1 MENKL
6 TTQPENNKDLPL
18 KRPRRVSQYNED
30 LLREEFANK
39 FTIACSKNG
48 TLDMDCYVE

>member
-6 TTQPENNKDLPL
+6 PSQTESNKDFSL
-18 KRPRRVSQYNED
+18 KRPRQPSQYDED

-48 TLDMDCYVE
+48 TMDMDCYVE